1 MSIAG
6 VLRRNRRIACC
17 TAGWRGLFAH
27 FAALALPGLCALCGN
42 SCQRSCN
49 NVCGNSPRN
58 VLCSACDEAYWNETR
73 LRCVQCAL
81 PLSAF
86 RSRQARRGGYR
97 CAACRHAPPPFDAT
111 FALADYRPPLA
122 SLVLDL
128 KFRARLALGA
138 LFAER
143 LACAVHD
150 RPAMHGAAQA
160 DAARPDL
167 IAPVPLARRRLVER
181 GYNQAWA
188 IARPLARALA
198 VRAEPTLLVRT
209 VHTVPQ
215 TRLDAAARRANV
227 AQAFAVTRDVSGL
240 HVGLVDDVMTSGA
253 TLAALAVL
261 LKQAGARR
269 VTNYVALRTARD

>member
-6 VLRRNRRIACC
+6 VLRRNKQIACC

-27 FAALALPGLCALCGN
+27 VAALALPGLCALCGN
-42 SCQRSCN
+42 SCN
-49 NVCGNSPRN
+49 NICGNSPRN

-86 RSRQARRGGYR
+86 RSRHARRGGYR

-128 KFRARLALGA
+128 KFRARLALGG

-143 LACAVHD
+143 LARAVHD
-150 RPAMHGAAQA
+150 RPAAHGTAQA
-160 DAARPDL
+160 DARPDL

-188 IARPLARALA
+188 IARPLARALE
-198 VRAEPTLLVRT
+198 VHAEPALLARTL
-209 VHTVPQ
+209 HTAPQ

-227 AQAFAVTRDVSGL
+227 AHAFVVTRDVSGL

>member
-17 TAGWRGLFAH
+17 TAGWRGLFPH
-27 FAALALPGLCALCGN
+27 FAALALPGLCALCSN
-42 SCQRSCN
+42 S
-49 NVCGNSPRN
+49 CGNSPRN
-58 VLCSACDEAYWNETR
+58 VLCSACHEAYWNETR

-97 CAACRHAPPPFDAT
+97 CAACRHTPPPFDAT

-128 KFRARLALGA
+128 KFRARLALGG

-143 LACAVHD
+143 LAHAVHD
-150 RPAMHGAAQA
+150 RPATHGAAHA
-160 DAARPDL
+160 DARPDL

-181 GYNQAWA
+181 GYNQAWV
-188 IARPLARALA
+188 IARPLARALE
-198 VRAEPTLLVRT
+198 VRAEPALLVRT
-209 VHTVPQ
+209 LHTAPQ
-215 TRLDAAARRANV
+215 TQLDAAARRANV